1 MTITT
6 RSASPDDRQALGRL
20 GALLVAVH
28 HAFDALRFIAPT
40 PQTAD
45 GYGRFLVSQID
56 REGVMVRVAV
66 DESAGVVGYVY
77 AALEGPDWMVLRGPA
92 GVINDIVV
100 DPDHRRQGIGQMLLA
115 DALARLKTL
124 GAPRVVLSTAHRNET
139 AQTLFAKAGFRPT
152 MIEMTRETDA

>member
-6 RSASPDDRQALGRL
+6 RSAAVADQNALGRL
-20 GALLVAVH
+20 GALLVSLH
-28 HAFDALRFIAPT
+28 HEFDALRFVAPT
-40 PQTAD
+40 PQTEG
-45 GYGRFLVSQID
+45 GYGRFLVGQIG
-56 REGVMVRVAV
+56 RENVMVLVAV
-66 DESAGVVGYVY
+66 DESEAVVGYVY

-100 DPDHRRQGIGQMLLA
+100 DPNHRRQGIGQKLLSE
-115 DALARLKTL
+115 ALAALKSL

-139 AQTLFAKAGFRPT
+139 AQALFAKAGFRPT